1 MFLLSGSDPI
11 IVSVCSYG
19 KLASE
24 FLIEHAGKSQKRNQ
38 VQNKNKQRQVNERN
52 KLLGKY

>member
-1 MFLLSGSDPI
+1 MFLLSDIDPI

-24 FLIEHAGKSQKRNQ
+24 FLIEDAGKSQKRNQ